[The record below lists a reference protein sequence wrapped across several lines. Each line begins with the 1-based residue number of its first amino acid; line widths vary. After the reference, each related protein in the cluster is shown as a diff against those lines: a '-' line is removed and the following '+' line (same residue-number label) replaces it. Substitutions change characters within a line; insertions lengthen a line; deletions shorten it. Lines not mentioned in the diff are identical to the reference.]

1 MNPQIQLM
9 LQQAIQAFQGQ
20 NFDRA
25 DSILSKVVKL
35 APQNL
40 AALHI
45 LGLIKASQEKFKEAA
60 DLLSKAAR
68 INPNDPSIQYNLAKA
83 LSDSGLNEES
93 IVHHKKAVDLAPNNL
108 DAWMNYGRALS
119 KLAQH
124 EDSLMCFD
132 RVIAVNPNYSE
143 AFLNKG
149 IAHKALKHYP
159 DAMASFDKAINLSPD
174 LYGAWINKG
183 SILYQFKY
191 LEEALNSF
199 DRAISLKPDSFEAY
213 VSRSSILHALKHFDE
228 ALLACG
234 KAISLQPD
242 NALAYFNNG
251 VMLRELGRLEE
262 AKISFAKALEINP
275 DYVNAR
281 WEIPFLT
288 IPNIFPKEENLHAL
302 RESFAS
308 ELEGLDKWLT
318 VEKLNE
324 AYEAVGAT
332 QPFYLAYQELNNKE
346 LLSKYGNI
354 CNRVMAHWQNL
365 NKLKISENKESGK
378 IKVGIVSDHIR
389 NHSVWNAIIKG
400 WVLNLDA
407 DKIEVHIFHLGNIVD
422 EETHLAESIAT
433 SFTSMPDTLLVWGS
447 IIIEKNIEVL
457 IYPEIGMHQ
466 LTTQLANLRLA
477 PVQIAAWG
485 HPETSG
491 LPNIDYYL
499 SADLFESPDSSS
511 GYSENLI
518 TLPNLGCTYSPLPI
532 ISTEP
537 NILKWGIDTSIPILL
552 CPGSPFKYAPQN
564 DWMLVEIVKR
574 IGQCKLVF
582 FNQQDS
588 WTKILRERLEKVFHK
603 SNLALEDYVI
613 FISWLD
619 SQEFYGLMKCST
631 VYLDTI
637 GFSGFNTAMQAV
649 DCALPIVSLEG
660 KFMRGR
666 LGSGILRQMGVTELI
681 ANTDEEYIAL
691 VTRLA
696 QDKPYREQI
705 RKKIIENRNILYDDI
720 APIRA
725 LESFLLAACRGS

>member
-174 LYGAWINKG
+174 LYGACIHKG
-183 SILYQFKY
+183 SILYQFRY

-318 VEKLNE
+318 IEKLNE

-365 NKLKISENKESGK
+365 NKLKISEKKESGK

-447 IIIEKNIEVL
+447 IIIEKNIEYIPGLFKLFDEGIVNCRDHVVRMLQAISAGQQNCIPVSNIEITISEDGTITMLNDGNGIDVAEHPEHKTWIPQMIFGELRTSTNYDKEEKKIVGGKNGFGFKLVL
-457 IYPEIGMHQ
+457 IWSTYGS
-466 LTTQLANLRLA
+466 
-477 PVQIAAWG
+477 V
-485 HPETSG
+485 ETVDHFRG
-491 LPNIDYYL
+491 L
-499 SADLFESPDSSS
+499 
-511 GYSENLI
+511 
-518 TLPNLGCTYSPLPI
+518 
-532 ISTEP
+532 
-537 NILKWGIDTSIPILL
+537 
-552 CPGSPFKYAPQN
+552 KY
-564 DWMLVEIVKR
+564 V
-574 IGQCKLVF
+574 
-582 FNQQDS
+582 
-588 WTKILRERLEKVFHK
+588 
-603 SNLALEDYVI
+603 
-613 FISWLD
+613 
-619 SQEFYGLMKCST
+619 QEFKDNLSEICKPSITKC
-631 VYLDTI
+631 
-637 GFSGFNTAMQAV
+637 
-649 DCALPIVSLEG
+649 
-660 KFMRGR
+660 K
-666 LGSGILRQMGVTELI
+666 
-681 ANTDEEYIAL
+681 
-691 VTRLA
+691 
-696 QDKPYREQI
+696 
-705 RKKIIENRNILYDDI
+705 
-720 APIRA
+720 
-725 LESFLLAACRGS
+725 